1 MSSDQGAIE
10 DSELVAGPYFE
21 DFEVG
26 DQFNEVPGITI
37 TEGYTAL
44 HQAVFGDRLR
54 LPLDHELCRQVTG
67 QDKALINPSLVTNLA
82 IGQSTLPS
90 QRVMG
95 NLFYRGLYFRQ
106 PVFVGDTLNTRTKV
120 IALKQNRVRE
130 GRAASGMVAL
140 EINVV
145 NQRQEDVLLFWRCP
159 MIPCKDPN
167 AVTGKDD
174 DFSSMPDSLDNIEKW
189 FPDWDLD
196 SFRERTQGVHG
207 DQLVPGQQYLV
218 DSRETVTMAPE
229 MVRLTLNMAMT
240 HTDAS
245 RSVYGKRLVYGG
257 HTISVAAA
265 QLVRAFP
272 NLVTIAGWY
281 QCDHTGPVF
290 EGDILQ
296 SSVIVENK
304 RRIRS
309 GYLVDFQ
316 IKVQSTQCQESP
328 EPGRESE
335 VLDWRLSGLFA

>member
-1 MSSDQGAIE
+1 MNSDRAAIGA
-10 DSELVAGPYFE
+10 ELVSGPYFE
-21 DFEVG
+21 DFKVDDE
-26 DQFNEVPGITI
+26 FNEVPGITL
-37 TEGYTAL
+37 TEGYTAI

-54 LPLDHELCRQVTG
+54 LPLDYELCRRVTG
-67 QDKALINPSLVTNLA
+67 QDKALVNPSLVTNLA

-106 PVFVGDTLNTRTKV
+106 PVFIGDTLTTQTKV
-120 IALKQNRVRE
+120 IALKQNKIKE
-130 GRAASGMVAL
+130 GRAATGMVAL
-140 EINVV
+140 EINVI
-145 NQRQEDVLLFWRCP
+145 NQRGDTVLLFWRCP
-159 MIPCKDPN
+159 MIPCRDPK

-174 DFSSMPDSLDNIEKW
+174 DFSVMPDSLENLQKYIPQWNLKVFKEQTK
-189 FPDWDLD
+189 
-196 SFRERTQGVHG
+196 GIHG
-207 DQLVPGQQYLV
+207 DHLLPGQEYKV

-229 MVRLTLNMAMT
+229 IVRLTSNMAMT

-265 QLVRAFP
+265 QLVRALP
-272 NLVTIAGWY
+272 NLVTISGWH

-296 SSVIVENK
+296 SNIRVENSTK
-304 RRIRS
+304 TDS
-309 GYLVDFQ
+309 GYLVDMQ
-316 IKVQSTQCQESP
+316 VRVQATRGPESP
-328 EPGRESE
+328 EPGIETE